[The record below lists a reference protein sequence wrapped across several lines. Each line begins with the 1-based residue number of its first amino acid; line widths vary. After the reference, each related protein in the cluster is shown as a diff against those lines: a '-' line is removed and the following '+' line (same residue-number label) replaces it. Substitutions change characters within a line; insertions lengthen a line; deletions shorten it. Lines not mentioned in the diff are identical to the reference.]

1 MINVYLD
8 QILINRLYEFELLN
22 KKWEWKNDEIIR
34 NKIDPRFWPS
44 PENRCTNFLILV
56 SKK

>member
-22 KKWEWKNDEIIR
+22 KKWE
-34 NKIDPRFWPS
+34 
-44 PENRCTNFLILV
+44 
-56 SKK
+56 